1 MNLFELFASFHIT
14 GMDFVLSYYR
24 EGLQLIDIH
33 TFKLK
38 KNHISALVGS
48 RTFSFKSVI
57 VHLIY

>member
-38 KNHISALVGS
+38 KIVYQPWLVQKPSPLGQFLF
-48 RTFSFKSVI
+48 T
-57 VHLIY
+57 LNT

>member
-38 KNHISALVGS
+38 KSYLSPGW
-48 RTFSFKSVI
+48 FKNLLLYVS
-57 VHLIY
+57 YCSP